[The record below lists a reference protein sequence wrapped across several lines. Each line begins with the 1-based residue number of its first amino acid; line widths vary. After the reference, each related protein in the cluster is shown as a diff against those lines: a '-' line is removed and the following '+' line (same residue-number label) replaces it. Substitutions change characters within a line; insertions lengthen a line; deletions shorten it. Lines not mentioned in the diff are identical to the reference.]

1 MIDKTWYSQSP
12 NSSSKG
18 SGEGPALLGQP
29 CVPVV
34 GSPSSKNEAKSNG
47 CISNFDRPS
56 NNAVSSS
63 CDDSAKQN
71 CSVTAVQLPTP
82 EIELTA
88 RAAVPDQTTVTAA
101 LLGNGTAGGDNNES
115 SSSCVAVV
123 TSTATAAVTV
133 HSKHITTTAAPPSPA
148 SVEGSNSCQA
158 VIASPVNTIQT
169 AGASDELG
177 ISSPRNTK
185 ITVDVVVDLKGIRL
199 CDHH

>member
-1 MIDKTWYSQSP
+1 M
-12 NSSSKG
+12 
-18 SGEGPALLGQP
+18 
-29 CVPVV
+29 PVV

-47 CISNFDRPS
+47 RISNFDKPS

-63 CDDSAKQN
+63 RDDSAKQN
-71 CSVTAVQLPTP
+71 CSATAVQLPTP

-88 RAAVPDQTTVTAA
+88 RAAVPDQTTATA
-101 LLGNGTAGGDNNES
+101 LIGNGTAGADDIGS

-133 HSKHITTTAAPPSPA
+133 HSKHITTTAAPPSPV

-177 ISSPRNTK
+177 TNSPRNTK

>member
-47 CISNFDRPS
+47 CISNFDKPS
-56 NNAVSSS
+56 NIAVSSS
-63 CDDSAKQN
+63 RDDSAKQD
-71 CSVTAVQLPTP
+71 CSATAVQLPAP

-88 RAAVPDQTTVTAA
+88 RAAVPDQTTATA
-101 LLGNGTAGGDNNES
+101 LIGNGTAGGDGS

>member
-1 MIDKTWYSQSP
+1 M
-12 NSSSKG
+12 
-18 SGEGPALLGQP
+18 
-29 CVPVV
+29 PVV

-47 CISNFDRPS
+47 CISNFDKPS

-63 CDDSAKQN
+63 RHDDSAKQN
-71 CSVTAVQLPTP
+71 CSATAVQLPTP

-88 RAAVPDQTTVTAA
+88 RAAVPDQTTATAA
-101 LLGNGTAGGDNNES
+101 LIGNGTAGGDDNRS

-158 VIASPVNTIQT
+158 VIASPVQT